1 MDLTLAGK
9 TAVITGAAR
18 GIGAAIAETLAGEGC
33 AVYLADV
40 RLQEA
45 AATARRIGAI
55 ARPLVMN
62 VTDAAGVEQAVR
74 TVLGERGRID
84 ILVNNAGILSSGPVA
99 DATIEEWDAVFTV
112 NLRGAFICTKA
123 VLPAMIKAH
132 YGKIIN
138 IASIAAMRGG
148 GVFGNVIYGASKA
161 GIVAMTQGLAR
172 ELGPHG
178 INVNAIAPAPLET
191 GMTLPL
197 LTGDSR
203 KQLLA
208 RVPLGRLATLTEVAA
223 LAAFLASDVSASIS
237 GETIAVDGGLLK
249 A

>member
-1 MDLTLAGK
+1 MDLTLEGK

-18 GIGAAIAETLAGEGC
+18 GIGAAIAEALAGEGC
-33 AVYLADV
+33 AVYLGDV
-40 RLQEA
+40 QWQEA
-45 AATARRIGAI
+45 EATARSIGAN
-55 ARPLVMN
+55 AHPLAMN
-62 VTDAAGVEQAVR
+62 VADAAEVEHAVR

-84 ILVNNAGILSSGPVA
+84 ILVNNAGILSSGPMT

-112 NLRGAFICTKA
+112 NLRGAFICSKA

-138 IASIAAMRGG
+138 IASIAAVRGG

-178 INVNAIAPAPLET
+178 INVNAIAPAPIET

-197 LTGDSR
+197 LTADLR